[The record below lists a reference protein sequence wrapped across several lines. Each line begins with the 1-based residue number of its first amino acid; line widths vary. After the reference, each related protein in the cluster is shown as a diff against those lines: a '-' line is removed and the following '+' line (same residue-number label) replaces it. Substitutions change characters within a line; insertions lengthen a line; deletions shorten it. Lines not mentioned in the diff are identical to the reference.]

1 MLEIIIPED
10 NKKLDRQIKALEYA
24 IQHDT
29 NEKDR
34 CIHREAYDRLVE
46 ERKNR
51 LAKGD
56 SDNGRL

>member
-24 IQHDT
+24 IQHNT
-29 NEKDR
+29 NEKDK
-34 CIHREAYDRLVE
+34 CIHKKAYDRLVE

-51 LAKGD
+51 LAKED
-56 SDNGRL
+56 SDND